1 MAKIKVLYF
10 FYYSISTLIG
20 VSLQFNQYLFRII
33 EYVGCTKMSYTFR
46 DDEDDA

>member
-1 MAKIKVLYF
+1 MYERSVRVTRFEKAT
-10 FYYSISTLIG
+10 SINT
-20 VSLQFNQYLFRII
+20 LQFNQYLFRII